1 MTENKELPW
10 MGALYRL
17 TASGTAVYYI
27 INSFYASSS
36 VKGREG

>member
-17 TASGTAVYYI
+17 TAIGTVVDYSI
-27 INSFYASSS
+27 CSFNASHAML
-36 VKGREG
+36 